1 MILHTYMS
9 LNIYLGLCKCKKII
23 YMMDRINVKSK
34 KIIYTIVMFL
44 HLSSFTQHVYVYSNL
59 FAQQW

>member
-1 MILHTYMS
+1 MS
-9 LNIYLGLCKCKKII
+9 LNIYLGLHKCKKVI

-44 HLSSFTQHVYVYSNL
+44 HLSSFTQNVYVYSHLYSYNNAGL
-59 FAQQW
+59 N

>member
-1 MILHTYMS
+1 MS
-9 LNIYLGLCKCKKII
+9 PNIYLGLCKCKKIT

-44 HLSSFTQHVYVYSNL
+44 HLSSFTQHVYVCIHTYSHNKASL
-59 FAQQW
+59 N